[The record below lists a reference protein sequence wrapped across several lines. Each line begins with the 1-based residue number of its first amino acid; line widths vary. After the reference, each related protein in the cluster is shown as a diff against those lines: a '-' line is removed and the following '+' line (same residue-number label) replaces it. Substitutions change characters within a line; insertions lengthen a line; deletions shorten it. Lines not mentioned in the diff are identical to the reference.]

1 MAGINYA
8 YVFQDCRRR
17 GRSSRSSSRAL
28 RGEREPGPL
37 QRGNTIKIAKI
48 TTGGLGTY
56 NRSTGF
62 PSGSV
67 DLDWGDLT
75 FTMDRGIELNIDA
88 QGRRRGELRSHR
100 FYGLGTLQK
109 DKIAPEVDAY
119 RFSAIFKPREPG
131 AQEPRLHRLG
141 FRRLLPD
148 QDHIKATSPSSARNE
163 QLDCYLLLR
172 RGRPRSISRPRSTAP
187 SPWLASPLA
196 GFTTEVKSLDGI
208 PLIRVP
214 TARFKSAFTFSATD
228 GYSDATGTM
237 NLNWVIVARR
247 AVIAVVK
254 TDKVRVFT
262 PEQNQDADAWKI
274 QTRKYHDCWV
284 PDNKLSAVYVNY
296 ALTTPVALTGTFA
309 AGSASNTTKC
319 TITGATAGNSIY
331 YSLTDAAVT
340 TVHQN
345 DVIDVTAL
353 TAYVSGAN
361 TAATTASQFFNIY
374 ELDATKHVVRFVSHD
389 IASGELG
396 A

>member
-8 YVFQDCRRR
+8 YVFQTAADE
-17 GRSSRSSSRAL
+17 SIVPELTSRAFEANANQV
-28 RGEREPGPL
+28 RYNG
-37 QRGNTIKIAKI
+37 GNTIKLAKV

-67 DLDWGDLT
+67 DLDWETLT
-75 FTMDRGIELNIDA
+75 FSMDRGIELNIDA
-88 QGRRRGELRSHR
+88 QDVDEANFVPTASMV
-100 FYGLGTLQK
+100 LGTLQK

-119 RFSAIFKPREPG
+119 RFSAIFKRANQALKSRG
-131 AQEPRLHRLG
+131 YTVSASDVFTQIKT
-141 FRRLLPD
+141 D
-148 QDHIKATSPSSARNE
+148 IKAIQSVIGENE
-163 QLDCYLLLR
+163 QLDCYLSYDAADALDKSSEID
-172 RGRPRSISRPRSTAP
+172 RSLPMVDFA
-187 SPWLASPLA
+187 A
-196 GFTTEVKSLDGI
+196 GGITTKVKSLDGI

-309 AGSASNTTKC
+309 AGSATNTTKC
-319 TITGATAGNSIY
+319 TVTGVTTGNSLY

-345 DVIDVTAL
+345 DVINVTAL
-353 TAYVSGAN
+353 TAYTSAAN
-361 TAATTASQFFNIY
+361 TAATTASKFFNIY
-374 ELDATKHVVRFVSHD
+374 ELDATNHVVRFVSHD
-389 IASGELG
+389 IASDELG